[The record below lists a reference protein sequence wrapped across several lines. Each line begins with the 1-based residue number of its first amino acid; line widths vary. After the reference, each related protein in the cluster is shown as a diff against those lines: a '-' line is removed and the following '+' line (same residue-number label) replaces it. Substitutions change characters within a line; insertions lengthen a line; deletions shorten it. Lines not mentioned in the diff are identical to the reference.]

1 MAQMGFRK
9 NDLSKLGKCFA
20 YVLNDLVVIIE
31 IK

>member
-1 MAQMGFRK
+1 MGQIGFRK

-20 YVLNDLVVIIE
+20 YVLNGPVGIIE